1 MGFSFKKIVK
11 KALPVVAG
19 IAAGALTGGA
29 GALAFGAKAGL
40 GALAGGSLGGLMG
53 LNQAYSFNMQDKQMR
68 SQLQAAEAETMAQNS
83 AVVATAP
90 VNEAAAQNAQ
100 LSAIDYAAAA
110 RRRYTQARTVN
121 RGGLGGG
128 ALGRRTL
135 G

>member
-1 MGFSFKKIVK
+1 MSKLSKALK
-11 KALPVVAG
+11 KALPVVVG

-29 GALAFGAKAGL
+29 GGLAFGAKAGL
-40 GALAGGSLGGLMG
+40 SALAGGALGGMMG
-53 LNQAYSFNMQDKQMR
+53 INQAYSYNMQDKQMR
-68 SQLQAAEAETMAQNS
+68 SQLQAAEAQAMAQNS

-121 RGGLGGG
+121 SGGLGGNG

>member
-1 MGFSFKKIVK
+1 MGFSLKKAVK
-11 KALPVVAG
+11 KAFPVVAG

-68 SQLQAAEAETMAQNS
+68 SQLQAAAAEAMAQNS

-90 VNEAAAQNAQ
+90 VNEAATQNAQ

>member
-1 MGFSFKKIVK
+1 MSKFSKVFKR
-11 KALPVVAG
+11 ALPVVAG

-29 GALAFGAKAGL
+29 GAALFAAKAGL
-40 GALAGGSLGGLMG
+40 GALAGGALGGVMG
-53 LNQAYSFNMQDKQMR
+53 FNQSYSYAMQDKQMR
-68 SQLQAAEAETMAQNS
+68 AQEREAQAQAMAQNS

-100 LSAIDYAAAA
+100 LSAIDSAAAA

-121 RGGLGGG
+121 RGGLGGNG